1 MQKVRRRAAACAV
14 ALILL
19 ATAGCTGDGKA
30 DSKHSRTATIAVD
43 KPAALADEAVH
54 VRISG
59 LISGEEV
66 TVTTHTTDVR
76 NMGWSGRAVF
86 TADAKGIVDLGYA
99 EPESG
104 TYRGADA
111 MGLFWSMIPAKGDPD
126 QSAFEPSY
134 PQRSPS
140 YRIKLAVVS
149 GGRIIAERL
158 LTRTWTMEGVRHKTL
173 TVAKDKLRGE
183 LFLPPTGGPRKAPV
197 LLLGGSEGGV
207 TVIKQFMAALL
218 ASRGHP
224 ALALCY
230 FNCQGRPQ
238 NLAGISLDY
247 FATAA
252 RYLRGQPQADARRL
266 AVIGVSRGSE
276 AAQLMA
282 QYYPELVQDAVVYA
296 PSRNTN
302 GAYPTGCCGTGRAAW
317 TKDGKELN
325 LIPIPLNHVRGTV
338 LAVAGGDDRLWG
350 SLSSAES
357 IAQERGATGH
367 LHRALLYPKAGHGI
381 GSFPYLPF
389 GVGYGGGSL
398 GGTRAANARSMVNS
412 WPQVLQLLGR

>member
-1 MQKVRRRAAACAV
+1 VV
-14 ALILL
+14 TLVLL
-19 ATAGCTGDGKA
+19 ATAGCTEDGKA
-30 DSKHSRTATIAVD
+30 DGKDSRRAAITVD
-43 KPAALADEAVH
+43 KPAALADEPVH

-59 LISGEEV
+59 LASGEEV
-66 TVTTHTTDVR
+66 SVTTPATDFR
-76 NMGWSGRAVF
+76 DMAWSGRAVF
-86 TADAKGIVDLGYA
+86 TADARGIVDL
-99 EPESG
+99 ERDKPKSG

-111 MGLFWSMIPAKGDPD
+111 MGLFWSMIPTKGDPD
-126 QSAFEPSY
+126 QSSFEPSH
-134 PQRSPS
+134 PQQSRSF
-140 YRIKLAVVS
+140 RISLAVMS
-149 GGRIIAERL
+149 DGRTIAERT
-158 LTRTWTMEGVRHKTL
+158 LTRTWTVGGVRHKTL

-183 LFLPPTGGPRKAPV
+183 LFLPPAGGPRKAPV

-207 TVIKQFMAALL
+207 TVINQFMAALL

-238 NLAGISLDY
+238 SLADISLDY

-252 RYLRGQPQADARRL
+252 RYLRDQPQADARHL
-266 AVIGVSRGSE
+266 AVIGASRGSE

-282 QYYPELVQDAVVYA
+282 QYYPDLVQDAIVYA

-302 GAYPTGCCGTGRAAW
+302 GAYPTGCCGAGRAAW

-325 LIPIPLNHVRGTV
+325 LIPIPLNSVRGTV

-357 IAQERGATGH
+357 IAQEHDATGH

-389 GVGYGGGSL
+389 GVENGGGSL
-398 GGTRAANARSMVNS
+398 GGTRAANAHSMAKS